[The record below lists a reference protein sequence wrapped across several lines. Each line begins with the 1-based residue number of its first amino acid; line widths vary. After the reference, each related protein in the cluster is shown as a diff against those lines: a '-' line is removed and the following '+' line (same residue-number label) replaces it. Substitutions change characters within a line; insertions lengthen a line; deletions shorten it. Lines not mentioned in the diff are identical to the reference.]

1 MSLPSYAFS
10 TAARTHV
17 GRVRQLNEDSY
28 VARPD
33 IGLWAVADGMG
44 GHERGDEASRL
55 IAARLEALSP
65 PDSAPSLPAHGR
77 GRRAGLRPGG
87 RRLARGHQRQHARGA
102 ARLRRP
108 LRPPLGGHSRAYR
121 LREGRLDR
129 LTEDH
134 SLVQELVAAG
144 ELTPEAARQHPYR
157 NRITRAVGVGHGL
170 ELARLQGEL
179 AAGDLFLLCSDG
191 LTGELGDGEI
201 ASLLAGDAPDAAAD
215 RLVARALEA
224 GGQDNITLR
233 PGRRDAGRPGPR
245 RDGTPRAGR
254 VRNAAGP
261 AVSPGAP
268 AESRAVPS
276 TARPTGY
283 MWCTGSPASSAGES
297 GPMAQETATDLPFAG
312 LRARFER
319 VWPYLAPCLGLALFV
334 GAIWAIRRELGQWQ
348 LADIARALAGM
359 PVRHLVLAVLAAAGA
374 YLVLAFYDTVALR
387 HLERP
392 LPLRRSLL
400 AGFVGYAFS
409 HAIGIP
415 LVTGGAVRFRLYSAW
430 GLSAAEIA
438 GVVAFNGVTLWLGVG
453 AMLALGGLAGPDKVG
468 HLLGIGEGAV
478 RAVALVLVLLLA
490 AYPLLPSLVGPR
502 VTVGR
507 WSAALPSPGV
517 ALVQLGMAVLDWSLS
532 ALCLWVLLPGSVG
545 VNFLTFASLFSVAC
559 LAGVVSHLPAG
570 IGVFEAV
577 LLLALPGAHAEPK
590 VAAALIAFRLVFFV
604 LPVVAATALFAWYQL
619 RSAGA
624 VARERVGVVLDW
636 AHVVVPNL
644 LFVLVFVGGV
654 ILLVSGATP
663 AWPPASPVIAP
674 MAPLAVIELSHF
686 LGSLTGLALVL
697 LALGLRRRLDA
708 AYVAS
713 VGRWAPGSCS
723 RCCGASSG
731 RRHSTSPSSWPC
743 CCPAV
748 APSTGAAR

>member
-1 MSLPSYAFS
+1 M
-10 TAARTHV
+10 
-17 GRVRQLNEDSY
+17 
-28 VARPD
+28 
-33 IGLWAVADGMG
+33 AVPGPVP
-44 GHERGDEASRL
+44 R
-55 IAARLEALSP
+55 ARLV
-65 PDSAPSLPAHGR
+65 
-77 GRRAGLRPGG
+77 RRRHL
-87 RRLARGHQRQHARGA
+87 GH
-102 ARLRRP
+102 P
-108 LRPPLGGHSRAYR
+108 
-121 LREGRLDR
+121 
-129 LTEDH
+129 
-134 SLVQELVAAG
+134 
-144 ELTPEAARQHPYR
+144 
-157 NRITRAVGVGHGL
+157 
-170 ELARLQGEL
+170 
-179 AAGDLFLLCSDG
+179 
-191 LTGELGDGEI
+191 
-201 ASLLAGDAPDAAAD
+201 
-215 RLVARALEA
+215 ARA
-224 GGQDNITLR
+224 R
-233 PGRRDAGRPGPR
+233 
-245 RDGTPRAGR
+245 
-254 VRNAAGP
+254 
-261 AVSPGAP
+261 
-268 AESRAVPS
+268 
-276 TARPTGY
+276 
-283 MWCTGSPASSAGES
+283 
-297 GPMAQETATDLPFAG
+297 
-312 LRARFER
+312 
-319 VWPYLAPCLGLALFV
+319 
-334 GAIWAIRRELGQWQ
+334 QWQ
-348 LADIARALAGM
+348 LADIARAFAGM

-409 HAIGIP
+409 HAIGMP

-453 AMLALGGLAGPDKVG
+453 AMLALGGLAGPDEVG

-478 RAVALVLVLLLA
+478 RAVALALVLLLA

-577 LLLALPGAHAEPK
+577 LLLALPGAHAEPR

-604 LPVVAATALFAWYQL
+604 LPVVTATALFAWYQL

-654 ILLVSGATP
+654 DPPGLRRHAERGLPRRLDRAHGAR
-663 AWPPASPVIAP
+663 SP
-674 MAPLAVIELSHF
+674 SSSSRTSRH
-686 LGSLTGLALVL
+686 SLTGLALVL
-697 LALGLRRRLDA
+697 LALGAAARLDA
-708 AYVAS
+708 A
-713 VGRWAPGSCS
+713 
-723 RCCGASSG
+723 
-731 RRHSTSPSSWPC
+731 
-743 CCPAV
+743 
-748 APSTGAAR
+748 